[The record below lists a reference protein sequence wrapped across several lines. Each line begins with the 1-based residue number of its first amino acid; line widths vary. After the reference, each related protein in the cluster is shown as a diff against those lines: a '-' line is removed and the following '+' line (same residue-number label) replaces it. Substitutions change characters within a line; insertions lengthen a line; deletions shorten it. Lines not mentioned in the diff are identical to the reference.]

1 MAAMSSWGDESAVGI
16 GREILPAP
24 HEEGPDEQG
33 LKTLTVYRRNDKGQ
47 VEKVVKT
54 TRITVLRREV
64 PSAVEEREARWVKF
78 GQAKG
83 ATQEGVT
90 YPSAEEIKIEQAD
103 QAQKSQLELMSETG
117 ATSVVVCRR
126 CGGSHWTL
134 SCPFKDLKNMPAG
147 AAGRSMGFGGDGGAG
162 GAGGGGGEG
171 GEGAAPVSRWG
182 QQMGQVS
189 GGAGQLGSGGGKY
202 VPPSQRNGAG
212 ADDGK
217 EREVPFEE
225 LTQLR
230 VSSLSSEADEDD
242 LRLLFRQF
250 GMVDKIFVAKDKETG
265 VPRGFAFVR
274 YMSHDH
280 AAAAKEAMDGY
291 PFMHLVLKVDWSRPD
306 NRPREGGGVYTGY
319 GKALAHD
326 SSQAQRAT
334 YH

>member
-1 MAAMSSWGDESAVGI
+1 M
-16 GREILPAP
+16 
-24 HEEGPDEQG
+24 
-33 LKTLTVYRRNDKGQ
+33 TLYRRNEKGQ

-78 GQAKG
+78 GAAKG

-90 YPSAEEIKIEQAD
+90 YPSAEEIKIEKAD
-103 QAQKSQLELMSETG
+103 QAQKSQLEIMSETG

-134 SCPFKDLKNMPAG
+134 SCPFKDLKGMPAG
-147 AAGRSMGFGGDGGAG
+147 AAGRTMGQGAMGGDGGAG
-162 GAGGGGGEG
+162 GEGGAGEG
-171 GEGAAPVSRWG
+171 GAAPVSRWG
-182 QQMGQVS
+182 QQMGQVA

-202 VPPSQRNGAG
+202 VPPSQRGGAG
-212 ADDGK
+212 LDDGK

-230 VSSLSSEADEDD
+230 VSSLSPEAEEDD

-280 AAAAKEAMDGY
+280 AVAAKEAMDGCACPP
-291 PFMHLVLKVDWSRPD
+291 PFPP
-306 NRPREGGGVYTGY
+306 PRRG
-319 GKALAHD
+319 A
-326 SSQAQRAT
+326 AQRDSPT
-334 YH
+334 PSPSPSFLPPPQTRSCTLF